1 MMSTVLRRITVACAL
16 LALVSGGQVVAQV
29 AEQQLNVRLLEF
41 SKQQDETRAR
51 QMIAEG
57 AALNSRN
64 RAGETPLILWV
75 RAGNAAMVAW
85 LIEKGA
91 SVNLAAL
98 DRTTPLMAAAF
109 AGNVQIMQ
117 TLLDAGAEIDTTDQ
131 VFKTA
136 MIYAAAQGHA
146 QAVRLLL
153 DRGVAVN
160 RLYYH
165 NLTALMWAAGYGQA
179 DCVRLLLERG
189 ADRALKDDRGKTA
202 ADIAREQGYS
212 EVAALLQAA

>member
-1 MMSTVLRRITVACAL
+1 MMSVFLRRITLACAL
-16 LALVSGGQVVAQV
+16 LALVSSPLALAQV
-29 AEQQLNVRLLEF
+29 REEQLNVRLLEF
-41 SKQQDETRAR
+41 SKQQDEARTR

-57 AALNSRN
+57 AAVNSRN
-64 RAGETPLILWV
+64 RAGETPLILWA
-75 RAGNAAMVAW
+75 RAGNAGMVAW

-91 SVNLAAL
+91 RADLAAL

-117 TLLDAGAEIDTTDQ
+117 TLLDAGAEIDTADQ

-146 QAVRLLL
+146 PAVQLLL

-202 ADIAREQGYS
+202 ADIAREQGYA
-212 EVAALLQAA
+212 EVAALLLGA

>member
-1 MMSTVLRRITVACAL
+1 MMMSSVLRRITLACAL
-16 LALVSGGQVVAQV
+16 AALMSGLQARAEV

-41 SKQQDETRAR
+41 SKQQDEVRAR

-57 AALNSRN
+57 AAINSRN
-64 RAGETPLILWV
+64 RAGETSLILWA
-75 RAGNAAMVAW
+75 RAGNAGMVAW

-91 SVNLAAL
+91 GVNLAAL
-98 DRTTPLMAAAF
+98 DRTTPLMVAAF
-109 AGNVQIMQ
+109 TGNVKIMQ
-117 TLLDAGAEIDTTDQ
+117 ALLDAGADVDTADQ

-146 QAVRLLL
+146 PAVRLLL

-202 ADIAREQGYS
+202 ADIAREQGYA
-212 EVAALLQAA
+212 EVAALL

>member
-1 MMSTVLRRITVACAL
+1 MLSTVLRRITLACAL
-16 LALVSGGQVVAQV
+16 AALMSGTQARGQV
-29 AEQQLNVRLLEF
+29 AEQLNVRLLEF
-41 SKQQDETRAR
+41 SKQQDEVRAR

-57 AALNSRN
+57 AAINSRN

-75 RAGNAAMVAW
+75 RAGNAGMVTW

-109 AGNVQIMQ
+109 TGNVQIMQ
-117 TLLDAGAEIDTTDQ
+117 TLLDAGAEIDTADQ

-146 QAVRLLL
+146 PAVRLLL

-202 ADIAREQGYS
+202 ADIAREQGYA
-212 EVAALLQAA
+212 EVAALL

>member
-1 MMSTVLRRITVACAL
+1 MHTVLRRITLACAL
-16 LALVSGGQVVAQV
+16 LTLVSGGQAFAQV
-29 AEQQLNVRLLEF
+29 TEEHLNVRLLEF
-41 SKQQDETRAR
+41 SKQQDEARAR

-57 AALNSRN
+57 AAVNSRN
-64 RAGETPLILWV
+64 RAGETPLMLWA
-75 RAGNAAMVAW
+75 RAGNAGMVAW

-91 SVNLAAL
+91 RVNLAAV

-109 AGNVQIMQ
+109 AGHVQIMQ
-117 TLLDAGAEIDTTDQ
+117 TLLDAGAEIDTADQ

-146 QAVRLLL
+146 PAVQLLL

-202 ADIAREQGYS
+202 ADIAGEQGYA
-212 EVAALLQAA
+212 EVAALLQGA

>member
-1 MMSTVLRRITVACAL
+1 MMFTVLRRISLACAFAA
-16 LALVSGGQVVAQV
+16 LASGPQARAQV
-29 AEQQLNVRLLEF
+29 TEQQLNVRLLEF

-57 AALNSRN
+57 AAINSRN
-64 RAGETPLILWV
+64 RAGETPLMLWV
-75 RAGNAAMVAW
+75 RAGNAGMVAW

-91 SVNLAAL
+91 SVNQTAL
-98 DRTTPLMAAAF
+98 DKTTPLMVAAF

-117 TLLDAGAEIDTTDQ
+117 ALLEAGAEIDVADQ

-146 QAVRLLL
+146 PAVQLLL

-160 RLYYH
+160 RIYYH

-202 ADIAREQGYS
+202 ADIAREQGYA
-212 EVAALLQAA
+212 ELAALL

>member
-1 MMSTVLRRITVACAL
+1 MLSIVLRRISLACAL
-16 LALVSGGQVVAQV
+16 AALMSGPQARAQV
-29 AEQQLNVRLLEF
+29 AEQLNVRLLEF
-41 SKQQDETRAR
+41 SKQQDEARAR

-57 AALNSRN
+57 AAVNSRN

-75 RAGNAAMVAW
+75 RAGNAGMVAW

-109 AGNVQIMQ
+109 SGNVQTMQ
-117 TLLDAGAEIDTTDQ
+117 ALLDAGAEIDTADQ

-146 QAVRLLL
+146 PAVRLLL

-202 ADIAREQGYS
+202 AEIAREQGYA
-212 EVAALLQAA
+212 EVAALLQGA